1 MPHDAREEATAAGD
15 LVEPT
20 ACVWLGE
27 GGREGGEN
35 GSKGEWRGWKG
46 EGVYMWGM
54 AGHVTVCPPVAGMSA
69 QCGGLA
75 EDTASTLPGAE
86 SAGERESTE
95 VQYIHVKL

>member
-1 MPHDAREEATAAGD
+1 MREWEG
-15 LVEPT
+15 VRES
-20 ACVWLGE
+20 GE
-27 GGREGGEN
+27 GGRERECICGG
-35 GSKGEWRGWKG
+35 
-46 EGVYMWGM
+46 V
-54 AGHVTVCPPVAGMSA
+54 AGHVTVCPPVTGMSA